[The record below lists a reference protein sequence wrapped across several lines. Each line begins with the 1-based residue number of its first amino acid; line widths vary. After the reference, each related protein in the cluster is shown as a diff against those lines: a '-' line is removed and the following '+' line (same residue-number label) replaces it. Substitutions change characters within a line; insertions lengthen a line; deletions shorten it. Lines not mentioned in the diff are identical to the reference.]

1 MCVCIFEFI
10 WKAITSLNS
19 VLKQETSREREVW
32 LDSVFCARILGGI
45 KELKKFFKSQ
55 QHSWDIDIEYQ
66 ETKETSCLTAVVTL
80 SCITVQQ
87 PKSKRYAKFTKDSSD
102 AFFPPVHVERHQEKE
117 GGYKCKNICSLNPFE
132 KYFCK
137 NKCESSIVYSR
148 WKCNMFNL
156 RGGKDAIEEPESMEI
171 K

>member
-1 MCVCIFEFI
+1 M
-10 WKAITSLNS
+10 
-19 VLKQETSREREVW
+19 VLKIYHAYLHLYFLVHLESYNFSKLSLETRDYQEERS
-32 LDSVFCARILGGI
+32 LFGFSLLSKDPGGNYQ
-45 KELKKFFKSQ
+45 ELKKFFKSQ

-102 AFFPPVHVERHQEKE
+102 AFFPPVHVETHQEKE
-117 GGYKCKNICSLNPFE
+117 GGYKCKNICCLNPFE

-137 NKCESSIVYSR
+137 NKCESSIGYSR

-156 RGGKDAIEEPESMEI
+156 RGGGCN
-171 K
+171 